1 MSIKEQII
9 QFIIS
14 NDLYMFPL
22 HSIGANGSCTCNS
35 HDCTSPGKH
44 PLLSF
49 NWKLSA
55 TNKEDNIRGWF
66 NRPMINYAIATGRK
80 SNTSNKKLIVIDID
94 DSNHPFIERMPK
106 TFSYRTG
113 SGGYHFWFWTQ
124 YNVSNSV
131 GYLSTKVDVRGTN
144 GYVIIPPSIHKTG
157 ESYNFFENSLD
168 NPILNIP
175 DWIETKLL
183 SRNEERT
190 TTKTKRREKKI
201 KKIVLDEQYND
212 WNCVSIK
219 QLRKYI
225 SDGKKIPLGMRNVV
239 LHRLLSSDRAHGME
253 VNELLIQGR
262 NYRISCEDAESI
274 NETEIKNIIGSVSKY
289 EPINNSYEHVNQKYF
304 NFLKKRGKKFS
315 IEDVN
320 KLEKTDSNFF
330 SLLQITDNSNEFVSL
345 QDIARYREEWMK
357 ESGYK
362 SYSKYPFHLLAAK
375 LKSLGFERFRTAKK
389 NLWKITLK
397 KFKKEEYIDILDI
410 QEPKEQVIH
419 MTMKIT
425 EEQTV
430 KIRRKNHP
438 NEGKYGGKA
447 SMETAS
453 ALTKL
458 LSILEPSQL
467 EELEERKLILNEES
481 TAELFDSIRSEDVIG
496 VAYFKDNE
504 GLVSTKMKVSKI
516 ENDIIYGT
524 DIVYS
529 KKHFPIEVTFEDVS
543 LANAI
548 GFAEILYRDN
558 VPFGVD
564 LDVELKVRLWEE
576 QKDIDTNVSGSVNT
590 ENTSENTDVEKVNST
605 ESE

>member
-1 MSIKEQII
+1 
-9 QFIIS
+9 
-14 NDLYMFPL
+14 
-22 HSIGANGSCTCNS
+22 
-35 HDCTSPGKH
+35 
-44 PLLSF
+44 
-49 NWKLSA
+49 
-55 TNKEDNIRGWF
+55 
-66 NRPMINYAIATGRK
+66 
-80 SNTSNKKLIVIDID
+80 
-94 DSNHPFIERMPK
+94 
-106 TFSYRTG
+106 
-113 SGGYHFWFWTQ
+113 
-124 YNVSNSV
+124 
-131 GYLSTKVDVRGTN
+131 
-144 GYVIIPPSIHKTG
+144 
-157 ESYNFFENSLD
+157 
-168 NPILNIP
+168 
-175 DWIETKLL
+175 
-183 SRNEERT
+183 
-190 TTKTKRREKKI
+190 
-201 KKIVLDEQYND
+201 VL
-212 WNCVSIK
+212 
-219 QLRKYI
+219 
-225 SDGKKIPLGMRNVV
+225 
-239 LHRLLSSDRAHGME
+239 
-253 VNELLIQGR
+253 
-262 NYRISCEDAESI
+262 
-274 NETEIKNIIGSVSKY
+274 
-289 EPINNSYEHVNQKYF
+289 
-304 NFLKKRGKKFS
+304 
-315 IEDVN
+315 
-320 KLEKTDSNFF
+320 
-330 SLLQITDNSNEFVSL
+330 
-345 QDIARYREEWMK
+345 
-357 ESGYK
+357 
-362 SYSKYPFHLLAAK
+362 
-375 LKSLGFERFRTAKK
+375 FRS
-389 NLWKITLK
+389 
-397 KFKKEEYIDILDI
+397 
-410 QEPKEQVIH
+410 H

>member
-124 YNVSNSV
+124 YNVNNSV

-168 NPILNIP
+168 NSILNIP

-219 QLRKYI
+219 QLRNYI

-253 VNELLIQGR
+253 VNKLLIQGR
-262 NYRISCEDAESI
+262 SYRISCEDAESI

-320 KLEKTDSNFF
+320 KLEKTDSDFF
-330 SLLQITDNSNEFVSL
+330 SLLQITNDSNEFVSL

-362 SYSKYPFHLLAAK
+362 SYSKYPSHLLAAK
-375 LKSLGFERFRTAKK
+375 LKSLDFERFRTAKK

-397 KFKKEEYIDILDI
+397 KFKKEEYVDILDI

-481 TAELFDSIRSEDVIG
+481 TAELFDSIQTEDVIG

-529 KKHFPIEVTFEDVS
+529 KKNFPIEVTFEDIS

-576 QKDIDTNVSGSVNT
+576 QKDTDTNVSGSVNT
-590 ENTSENTDVEKVNST
+590 ENVIENIDVEKVNST